1 MLSVDECID
10 KLLAGRNSI
19 AGTEINLPEDA
30 IIRVIRLARDVF
42 LQQPMLLEIAG
53 FTLYNNA
60 LRKMYNNN
68 CNFYFSSCKYMW

>member
-30 IIRVIRLARDVF
+30 IIRIIRLSRDVF

-53 FTLYNNA
+53 FTLY
-60 LRKMYNNN
+60 YNSKK
-68 CNFYFSSCKYMW
+68 FYIMIVILF